1 MIQRMYHKGT
11 LCIYIQ
17 NGSTFDISTM
27 SFDRVT
33 YYHTPNYILINKI
46 K

>member
-1 MIQRMYHKGT
+1 MYKGT

-27 SFDRVT
+27 SFDGVI
-33 YYHTPNYILINKI
+33 YYYTPNYILINKI